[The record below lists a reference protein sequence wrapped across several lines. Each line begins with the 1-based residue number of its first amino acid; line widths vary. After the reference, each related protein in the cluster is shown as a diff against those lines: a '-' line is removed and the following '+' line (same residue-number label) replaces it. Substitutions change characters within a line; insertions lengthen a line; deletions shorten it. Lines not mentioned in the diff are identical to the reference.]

1 MSDRTDDF
9 AGRGAFV
16 SGAGGGIGRATV
28 LELARLGAVVTA
40 ADLDGA
46 GLAGTKQAAAAL
58 GSDVTTVVMDVTDPA
73 QVARAVQQAED
84 ASPLEF
90 LVTAAGVYGTGTI
103 EELSDEA
110 WRRCMEVNAY
120 GVFHACRCVLPGMMR
135 RRSGAIVNMSSLHAQ
150 NGQAGAAHYAASK
163 AAVIGFTKSLA
174 REKGS
179 LNIRANCVAPGPID
193 TPLWRG
199 GKTGDA
205 LARMIAQR
213 ARTIPLG
220 RIGQPADVAGVIVF
234 LLSPAAAFVTGQV
247 IPIGGGEIMR

>member
-1 MSDRTDDF
+1 MDEFR
-9 AGRGAFV
+9 GRAALV
-16 SGAGGGIGRATV
+16 TGAGGGIGRATV
-28 LELARLGAVVTA
+28 LELARLGAVITA
-40 ADLDGA
+40 ADLDA
-46 GLAGTKQAAAAL
+46 TGLADTRQAAAEL
-58 GSDVTTVVMDVTDPA
+58 GCDVTVAIMDVTDPA
-73 QVARAVQQAED
+73 QVARVVQRAED
-84 ASPLEF
+84 ASPLHY
-90 LVTAAGVYGTGTI
+90 LVTAAGVYDAGSI

-110 WRRCMEVNAY
+110 WRRCMAVNAD
-120 GVFHACRCVLPGMMR
+120 GVFHLCRCVLPGMMR

-205 LARMIAQR
+205 LARIIELR
-213 ARTIPLG
+213 AKTIPLG
-220 RIGQPADVAGVIVF
+220 RIGEPDDVARVIVF
-234 LLSPAAAFVTGQV
+234 LLSSAAAFVTGQV